1 MPSLR
6 RLQLGKGYPTQ
17 DSALPDPTPFL
28 LANGTNIV
36 DFTFDLPH
44 ANSESDDLVL
54 FLLALPSIES
64 LTVRPCELVE
74 GGVAQ
79 ELMRKLRSLVIL
91 FGEDEYETVGWVGS
105 FFKGIGKKE
114 MPLLE
119 EVVWESGDQEDE
131 DEVVPCWKR

>member
-6 RLQLGKGYPTQ
+6 RLQLGKGHPPQ
-17 DSALPDPTPFL
+17 DAALPDPTPFL

-44 ANSESDDLVL
+44 SNSESNDLVL

-64 LTVRPCELVE
+64 LTVRTCELVK

-79 ELMRKLRSLVIL
+79 ELMRKLKSVVVL
-91 FGEDEYETVGWVGS
+91 FNEEEYESVGWVAS
-105 FFKGIGKKE
+105 FFEGIRKKE

-119 EVVWESGDQEDE
+119 EVVWESGDQED
-131 DEVVPCWKR
+131 DEEMVPCWKR